1 MRLPRIGLDPGP
13 STVSEVGVNP
23 TLSRNGDAFEAQ
35 SGRLSEEWQLSTLA
49 VGVCGRIMRAPASPA
64 T

>member
-35 SGRLSEEWQLSTLA
+35 SGRLSEE
-49 VGVCGRIMRAPASPA
+49 
-64 T
+64 